1 MWLSGADADVLDAH
15 EEGLMKMFCDE
26 YMRYGGPNVKVED
39 LLLRY
44 HLQWPSFAMDACQ
57 WVERD
62 IYRECPKEEWPSIT
76 SMLDEKFVN
85 RWNVR
90 CRGTTLVN
98 ALDYYNRRP
107 FYKIFEEWSRGAGCA
122 YLSDFTGD

>member
-1 MWLSGADADVLDAH
+1 LFPKQPQAASRNL
-15 EEGLMKMFCDE
+15 
-26 YMRYGGPNVKVED
+26 RYGGPKIKVED

-62 IYRECPKEEWPSIT
+62 IYRECPKEEWHSIT
-76 SMLDEKFVN
+76 SMLDDKFVN
-85 RWNVR
+85 LWNVR

-98 ALDYYNRRP
+98 ALEYYNRRP
-107 FYKIFEEWSRGAGCA
+107 FFQIFEEWCRGAGSA
-122 YLSDFTGD
+122 YLSDFTAE